1 MGSDI
6 KVFSEIDYTEVK
18 GGSKLG
24 SEYPA
29 WYHDAMVDEIR
40 EGIRTDELV
49 LERGSVPHDRRHDVK
64 ERIRKN
70 KEKLEKIQESS
81 PDLDDKQKD
90 YVNKVR
96 VELGK
101 EISRMM
107 FTRSQMQ
114 KGLADSHMEARR
126 MKDPSIPVSGA
137 IHDMAQACNVP
148 ITNGKISRSGAE
160 KVWKICSKKLGE
172 ISNTELLR
180 KD

>member
-1 MGSDI
+1 MSDI
-6 KVFSEIDYTEVK
+6 KVFSEIDYAEVK
-18 GGSKLG
+18 GKKILG

-29 WYHDAMVDEIR
+29 WYNEAMIDEIR
-40 EGIRTDELV
+40 EGIRTDELS
-49 LERGSVPHDRRHDVK
+49 LEKGMVKQDRRHDVR
-64 ERIRKN
+64 ERIKKN
-70 KEKLEKIQESS
+70 QERLESILESS

-90 YVNKVR
+90 YVHKVR
-96 VELGK
+96 TELGK

-114 KGLADSHMEARR
+114 KGLADSHTEARR
-126 MKDPSIPVSGA
+126 MKDPSIPVAGA
-137 IHDMAQACNVP
+137 IHDMAKACNVP

-160 KVWKICSKKLGE
+160 KVWKICSRKLGE